1 MLAGMGLP
9 ILPIRE
15 ALSKFPVR
23 PWEERGK
30 PIDEQWLAKQLRPYG
45 IQPRMMWIDGQGA
58 RGYFSED
65 FEEVFGRY
73 LPPVSENLRKWL
85 EGKES
90 KGPQA
95 GDEKAA

>member
-1 MLAGMGLP
+1 MRKMGLRP
-9 ILPIRE
+9 TVGRE
-15 ALSKFPVR
+15 KE
-23 PWEERGK
+23 WK

-45 IQPRMMWIDGQGA
+45 IQPRMMWIDGHGA

-73 LPPVSENLRKWL
+73 LPLVSENLRNWL

-90 KGPQA
+90 PGPD
-95 GDEKAA
+95 GGNEKAA